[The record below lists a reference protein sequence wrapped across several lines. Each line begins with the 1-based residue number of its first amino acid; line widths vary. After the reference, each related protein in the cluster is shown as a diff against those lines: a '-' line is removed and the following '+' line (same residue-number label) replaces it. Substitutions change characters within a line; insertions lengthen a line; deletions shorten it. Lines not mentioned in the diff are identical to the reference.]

1 MTTSVSLCHSCD
13 LLDRQRGR
21 SCAAFP
27 AGIPSTFIDDG
38 EPHTTSLSGEPTY
51 SLDETFAGSLAAWM
65 AVTGRSLEE
74 SKHYG
79 PGLHPGT
86 KTPQAV
92 HSRGVGGRQDGS
104 TFRIDRF
111 EPVSFLAKLLPDS
124 DFDFHDVRADRAQGE
139 RVRDAYEALPAY
151 DEDAVP
157 AFLAMGKQVDDQ
169 FEILTKQLGVR
180 VTFTDDE
187 PYEDVVALVKDLRD
201 NKHIAVLRTS
211 ATGGHPIFSNE
222 QNDRFRAVH
231 DAFGHGGT
239 GRGFDRHGEEAA
251 WAAHSRMF
259 TGDARLAMTT
269 ETRGQNNAMV
279 WGKGEFPEQKVA
291 LLPEFAYEEVS
302 TSETKSADDDNL
314 FHLSGVHHAA
324 LGRWGLE
331 AKHDGPGPHDS
342 GSPQQSHAGGLKTKL
357 KRTAPRLVDDINI
370 GDRIRTS
377 RGLGHVTDTVLDY
390 DRGDDAFDVEVELD
404 TGDVFTMNL
413 NRYDPA
419 PPMPQV
425 MSSPDADGPAWE
437 GSSPNASVMAFAEAI
452 HGKPLGEFTL
462 QNGDKVDVTINI
474 TDGSANKVK
483 GTLLSGDGTP
493 VGSFLRQFKS
503 DEQVYHASFNL
514 ADEKYKR
521 AGIGKAFMEA
531 SMDQYVEQGV
541 ERITVSAS
549 SDGRMVWAKMGFDFE
564 GHPDGGYPWRISK
577 RLSAA
582 YSMLEN
588 ALSALDDYEDDSA
601 GDEAWDD
608 AIAELE
614 ENPALMDEVLLGIP
628 RGDAGALRRRMDD
641 LLPEVQT
648 LTENSEYYGPGDL
661 VDSTIGRWVLALGWS
676 GEMRVRKNW
685 GKSAEASETDGRT
698 IYLTVESPDMEKKH
712 DGPGPHSTG
721 SPQAVHGGGGMQR
734 SSFTAGL
741 YAGLYEMKS
750 IAALADEADAIFTS
764 VLASGEL
771 STKPTPDRPDRATP
785 HALVE
790 TAKEMLV
797 DLRVAASREASEAS
811 IGHIMGGGS
820 SVYWLPRLTDLHGVA
835 KDMEAKTFR
844 NPLFLRALTASAEK
858 AKEDAKEARLRSGKT
873 SDRFPSPLSDTY
885 TATAKSEVQQQ
896 VTDGWAARGWD
907 PDDAGELHRGVG
919 RMDSYLQSGETDEDH
934 AGRLAAIAIRTWAST
949 SNDSDRFSLAVQEA
963 AVKEFGLD
971 GHQGWPEPAPV
982 LSDSASEVAQGTLR
996 DMYDRTQE
1004 WFAERDI
1011 TEVQLYRGQSE
1022 YALVDDT
1029 FDPIDLELGH
1039 EAPEDTFAMAGGLEP
1054 GDAAVRLRPLSSW
1067 SADRNTATG
1076 FTSQNG
1082 YVMYATIP
1090 VSRIMSHPRTGIGC
1104 LSEEECVVLGGTIGI
1119 TWNRRE

>member
-1 MTTSVSLCHSCD
+1 MTTSISLCHSCA
-13 LLDRQRGR
+13 LLDRSRGR
-21 SCAAFP
+21 ACAAFP
-27 AGIPSTFIDDG
+27 AGIPSAYIDEGEAHTASLTG
-38 EPHTTSLSGEPTY
+38 EPVYE
-51 SLDETFAGSLAAWM
+51 LDETFAGSLEAWKVM
-65 AVTGRSLEE
+65 TGRSLGGA
-74 SKHYG
+74 KHYG

-92 HSRGVGGRQDGS
+92 HSRAVGGRQDGS

-169 FEILTKQLGVR
+169 FETLTKRLGVR

-187 PYEDVVALVKDLRD
+187 PYEDVMGLIADLRD

-269 ETRGQNNAMV
+269 ETRGQNSTMV

-291 LLPEFAYEEVS
+291 LLPEFAYEAVS

-331 AKHDGPGPHDS
+331 AKH
-342 GSPQQSHAGGLKTKL
+342 A
-357 KRTAPRLVDDINI
+357 
-370 GDRIRTS
+370 
-377 RGLGHVTDTVLDY
+377 
-390 DRGDDAFDVEVELD
+390 
-404 TGDVFTMNL
+404 
-413 NRYDPA
+413 
-419 PPMPQV
+419 
-425 MSSPDADGPAWE
+425 
-437 GSSPNASVMAFAEAI
+437 
-452 HGKPLGEFTL
+452 
-462 QNGDKVDVTINI
+462 
-474 TDGSANKVK
+474 
-483 GTLLSGDGTP
+483 
-493 VGSFLRQFKS
+493 
-503 DEQVYHASFNL
+503 
-514 ADEKYKR
+514 
-521 AGIGKAFMEA
+521 
-531 SMDQYVEQGV
+531 
-541 ERITVSAS
+541 
-549 SDGRMVWAKMGFDFE
+549 
-564 GHPDGGYPWRISK
+564 
-577 RLSAA
+577 
-582 YSMLEN
+582 
-588 ALSALDDYEDDSA
+588 
-601 GDEAWDD
+601 
-608 AIAELE
+608 
-614 ENPALMDEVLLGIP
+614 
-628 RGDAGALRRRMDD
+628 
-641 LLPEVQT
+641 
-648 LTENSEYYGPGDL
+648 
-661 VDSTIGRWVLALGWS
+661 
-676 GEMRVRKNW
+676 
-685 GKSAEASETDGRT
+685 
-698 IYLTVESPDMEKKH
+698 
-712 DGPGPHSTG
+712 GPGPHSTG
-721 SPQAVHGGGGMQR
+721 TPQAMHGGGVGGNP
-734 SSFTAGL
+734 FTAGL

-750 IAALADEADAIFTS
+750 IAALADEAEAIFTS

-771 STKPTPDRPDRATP
+771 STKPNTDRPDEATP
-785 HALVE
+785 YATVE
-790 TAKEMLV
+790 AARGMLG
-797 DLRVAASREASEAS
+797 DLRVAAGREAAEAP
-811 IGHIMGGGS
+811 IGQIMGGGS
-820 SVYWLPRLTDLHGVA
+820 SVFWLPRLTDLHGVA

-844 NPLFLRALTASAEK
+844 NPLFLRALTASAER

-919 RMDSYLQSGETDEDH
+919 RGDSYLQSGETDEVH
-934 AGRLAAIAIRTWAST
+934 AGRLAAIAIQTWAAT

-971 GHQGWPEPAPV
+971 GHQGWDTAAPV

-996 DMYDRTQE
+996 DMHDRTQA

-1011 TEVQLYRGQSE
+1011 TEVSLYRGQNE
-1022 YALVDDT
+1022 YASVDDT
-1029 FDPIDLELGH
+1029 FDPIDLEFGH
-1039 EAPEDTFAMAGGLEP
+1039 EAPEDTLIRATEVGI
-1054 GDAAVRLRPLSSW
+1054 GDGTVRLRPLSSW
-1067 SADRNTATG
+1067 SADRRTAYG
-1076 FTSQNG
+1076 FTTYSG
-1082 YVMYATIP
+1082 SVMHATVP
-1090 VSRIMSHPRTGIGC
+1090 VSRILSHPRTGFGC
-1104 LSEEECVVLGGTIGI
+1104 LSEEECVVLGGTMGI